1 MGGGGPPWSPI
12 MYKFF
17 SMKEPVAA
25 MYAGG
30 IFMFLAFS
38 NVFTAH
44 APLAMYDA
52 PPTPG
57 EEKSGGGHGHH

>member
-1 MGGGGPPWSPI
+1 

-17 SMKEPVAA
+17 SMNEKTAA
-25 MYAGG
+25 VYVGG

-38 NVFTAH
+38 NFFTAH
-44 APLAMYDA
+44 APLPMYNA

-57 EEKSGGGHGHH
+57 EEKEGGHGHH

>member
-17 SMKEPVAA
+17 SMNEKTAA
-25 MYAGG
+25 VYVGG

-38 NVFTAH
+38 NFFTAH
-44 APLAMYDA
+44 APLPMYNA

-57 EEKSGGGHGHH
+57 EEKEGGHGHH